1 MSGWI
6 NTFFSISET
15 GISRP
20 KTGIKKR
27 LTCPIE
33 RDEAMKKRPAFLLV
47 ILFLVFLLYIY
58 QFSRRTLN
66 GDGVSREVKIINSFH
81 EIFYAKKD
89 QTWLANH
96 WLGIQTSQNPNDAW
110 ITQEIIVEQ
119 KPDVLVETGTKNGG
133 SALIWAMIMREVNP
147 NSRVITIDI
156 VDKVAKAREL
166 PLFKERVDF
175 LLGSSTDPRIVED
188 VKRRVAGKRVMVLL
202 DSDHSKKHVLAEMRA
217 YAPIV
222 TPGSYL
228 IVQDGILSGHPVKDE
243 MTGGP
248 WEAID
253 EFLAGSHEFQID
265 SQRER
270 LMFTYCPRGYLKR
283 IGPNTGR

>member
-1 MSGWI
+1 M
-6 NTFFSISET
+6 
-15 GISRP
+15 
-20 KTGIKKR
+20 KKR
-27 LTCPIE
+27 L
-33 RDEAMKKRPAFLLV
+33 AFLLV
-47 ILFLVFLLYIY
+47 ILSLVSLIYIY
-58 QFSRRTLN
+58 RSYRKTLN
-66 GDGVSREVKIINSFH
+66 GDTLSREVKVVNSFH
-81 EIFYAKKD
+81 EIFYAKKG

-156 VDKVAKAREL
+156 VDKTAKAREL
-166 PLFKERVDF
+166 PLFKERIDF
-175 LLGSSTDPRIVED
+175 LLGSSTDPKIVED
-188 VKRRVAGKRVMVLL
+188 VKRRVAGKRVIVLL

-217 YAPIV
+217 YAPVIAV
-222 TPGSYL
+222 GGYM

-243 MTGGP
+243 MAGGP

-253 EFLAGSHEFQID
+253 EFLAGSNEFQID

-270 LMFTYCPRGYLKR
+270 LMFTYCPKGYLKR
-283 IGPNTGR
+283 IK